1 MKTQTGKQEAGIE
14 TVRATISSR
23 GARARR
29 GTIARLCGG
38 TAAVVM
44 ALALLTGRSEAA
56 LTANGLSA
64 MNGLKVHNGL
74 SAINGL
80 KVHNGLSAIN
90 GLKVH
95 NGMLLANG
103 LKVHN
108 GLVAR
113 VWAANGIDPRAPL
126 SAAVKSDRK

>member
-1 MKTQTGKQEAGIE
+1 METQTGTQESGIE

-38 TAAVVM
+38 AVAVVM

-56 LTANGLSA
+56 LSSNGLWA
-64 MNGLKVHNGL
+64 YNGLKAHNGL
-74 SAINGL
+74 WAYNGL
-80 KVHNGLSAIN
+80 KAHNGLWAYN
-90 GLKVH
+90 GLK
-95 NGMLLANG
+95 A
-103 LKVHN
+103 HN
-108 GLVAR
+108 GLWAYNGLISR